1 MDRRDFYLGL
11 SLIRGVGATLA
22 LRIAKRYDSRD
33 TLISAPLE
41 ELASI
46 DGVRGVTARNILSF
60 DWEGEIRQEKEK
72 AEKCGA
78 GIISIEDSGY
88 PARLKEIYDP
98 PVILYKKG
106 ELHDYDRVSIAI
118 VGSRLPTPYGRT
130 MTERLAGGL
139 AERGVTVV
147 SGFARGIDT
156 IAHTSS
162 LKSGGRT
169 IAVLG
174 SGIDV
179 IYPPENRELAKE
191 IIKNGAVISEFPM
204 GCQPERMNFPR
215 RNRII
220 SGLTT
225 GTIVVEAAEKSGAII
240 TANYALEQGRDVF
253 AVPGP
258 VSSAKSRGTNRLI
271 KMGAKLVED
280 ADDVI
285 EEFSTSLKIS
295 LEGKKGER
303 RENIELTD
311 EEKNLYNFIPDDGID
326 IDNLIEVSNLPAGRV
341 SAILLKL
348 EIKGL
353 VRKMSG
359 SIFKS

>member
-1 MDRRDFYLGL
+1 MNRRDFYLGL
-11 SLIRGVGATLA
+11 SLINGVGPILA
-22 LRIAKRYDSRD
+22 LRIAKRYPSRD
-33 TLISAPLE
+33 LLISAPLE
-41 ELASI
+41 EVTAI
-46 DGVRGVTARNILSF
+46 EGVRSDTARNILSF
-60 DWEGEIRQEKEK
+60 NWDIEVQQEKEK
-72 AEKCGA
+72 AERCGVD
-78 GIISIEDSGY
+78 IVTIEDAGY
-88 PARLKEIYDP
+88 PARLREIYAP

-106 ELHDYDRVSIAI
+106 EFKDDDRISIAI

-130 MTERLAGGL
+130 MTERLAKGL

-174 SGIDV
+174 SGLDI
-179 IYPPENRELAKE
+179 IYPSENRELAKE
-191 IIKNGAVISEFPM
+191 IIKNGAIISEFPM

-285 EEFSTSLKIS
+285 EEFSASLKIS